1 VRIIA
6 AAGSRKQEEEEE
18 GESQEAL
25 AMTRMGLRNLVCVIS
40 SGSTTEAS
48 SSERS
53 CGSEQAEGDQE
64 YSPSSEGAVAAAA
77 AAAPSLSS
85 KCMNS
90 SSSRES
96 WHGGGHD
103 HHGRASAAAT
113 VAHEPVSPASG
124 GTHMFSCFH
133 ACAINLVQTHL
144 LMSPLSSTN
153 FFVFDFFSFPSH
165 LLTKLSGA
173 TSATSSSFLYKLL
186 FGGVHGLAT
195 KSFSFTIF
203 EDGWL
208 WDFNFFVVVSYSSSS
223 PS

>member
-1 VRIIA
+1 
-6 AAGSRKQEEEEE
+6 
-18 GESQEAL
+18 
-25 AMTRMGLRNLVCVIS
+25 MTRMGLRNLVCVIS

-64 YSPSSEGAVAAAA
+64 YSPSSEGAAATA

-124 GTHMFSCFH
+124 GNHMFSCFH

-144 LMSPLSSTN
+144 LMNPLSSTN
-153 FFVFDFFSFPSH
+153 FFVFVFFFLSFPSSHRTFWSH
-165 LLTKLSGA
+165 LC
-173 TSATSSSFLYKLL
+173 
-186 FGGVHGLAT
+186 
-195 KSFSFTIF
+195 
-203 EDGWL
+203 
-208 WDFNFFVVVSYSSSS
+208 NFFFFSLQTSLWWCSWYCNKKLFFHHL
-223 PS
+223 

>member
-1 VRIIA
+1 
-6 AAGSRKQEEEEE
+6 
-18 GESQEAL
+18 
-25 AMTRMGLRNLVCVIS
+25 MTRMGLRNLVCVIS

-64 YSPSSEGAVAAAA
+64 YSPSSEGAAATA

-124 GTHMFSCFH
+124 GNHMFSCFH

-144 LMSPLSSTN
+144 LMNPLSSTN
-153 FFVFDFFSFPSH
+153 FFVFVFFSFPSH

-173 TSATSSSFLYKLL
+173 TSATSSSSLYKLL
-186 FGGVHGLAT
+186 FGGVHGIAT

-203 EDGWL
+203 DEG
-208 WDFNFFVVVSYSSSS
+208 
-223 PS
+223 

>member
-1 VRIIA
+1 
-6 AAGSRKQEEEEE
+6 
-18 GESQEAL
+18 
-25 AMTRMGLRNLVCVIS
+25 MTRMGLRNLVCVIS

-64 YSPSSEGAVAAAA
+64 YSPSSEGAAATA

-124 GTHMFSCFH
+124 GNHMFSCFH
-133 ACAINLVQTHL
+133 ACAINLVRTHL
-144 LMSPLSSTN
+144 LMNPLSSTN
-153 FFVFDFFSFPSH
+153 FFVFVFFSFPSH
-165 LLTKLSGA
+165 LLTELSGA
-173 TSATSSSFLYKLL
+173 TSATSSSSLYKLL
-186 FGGVHGLAT
+186 FGGVHGIAT
-195 KSFSFTIF
+195 KSFF
-203 EDGWL
+203 L
-208 WDFNFFVVVSYSSSS
+208 S
-223 PS
+223 PSLKRVSCGFLFFLLLVSHLLHHHDESHRRISISKTSFFWTNKKIPDFY

>member
-1 VRIIA
+1 
-6 AAGSRKQEEEEE
+6 
-18 GESQEAL
+18 
-25 AMTRMGLRNLVCVIS
+25 MTRMGLRNLVCVIS

-64 YSPSSEGAVAAAA
+64 YSPSSEGAAAAA

-103 HHGRASAAAT
+103 HHGRASASAAAT

-153 FFVFDFFSFPSH
+153 FFVFVFVFPFLPIFSQNFLEPPLQLVLLLSTKFSLVVFMVLQQKAFLSPS
-165 LLTKLSGA
+165 LKRVGCG
-173 TSATSSSFLYKLL
+173 FCL
-186 FGGVHGLAT
+186 FCCSLVI
-195 KSFSFTIF
+195 FFTIMMNLT
-203 EDGWL
+203 EE
-208 WDFNFFVVVSYSSSS
+208 
-223 PS
+223 

>member
-1 VRIIA
+1 
-6 AAGSRKQEEEEE
+6 
-18 GESQEAL
+18 
-25 AMTRMGLRNLVCVIS
+25 MTRMGLRNLVCVIS

-64 YSPSSEGAVAAAA
+64 YSPSSEGAAAAAAAA

-153 FFVFDFFSFPSH
+153 FFVFVFFPFLPIFSQNFLEPPLQ
-165 LLTKLSGA
+165 LL
-173 TSATSSSFLYKLL
+173 LL
-186 FGGVHGLAT
+186 FST
-195 KSFSFTIF
+195 NFS
-203 EDGWL
+203 L
-208 WDFNFFVVVSYSSSS
+208 WCSWSCNKKLFFHHL
-223 PS
+223 

>member
-1 VRIIA
+1 VTIIA
-6 AAGSRKQEEEEE
+6 AAGSRKQGEEGEEEEE
-18 GESQEAL
+18 EEEESHEAL
-25 AMTRMGLRNLVCVIS
+25 VMTRMGLRNLVCVIS
-40 SGSTTEAS
+40 SGSTTEA

-64 YSPSSEGAVAAAA
+64 YSPSSEGAAAAAAA

-96 WHGGGHD
+96 WHGGGRD

-153 FFVFDFFSFPSH
+153 FFVSVFFPFPSH
-165 LLTKLSGA
+165 LLTNISGA
-173 TSATSSSFLYKLL
+173 TSATSSSSLYKLL

-203 EDGWL
+203 EEGWL
-208 WDFNFFVVVSYSSSS
+208 WIFFFFVVS
-223 PS
+223 